1 MDPSMTAAV
10 ESFRAFSRIHTR
22 VAGVLEPR
30 YMASDMSLVEAR
42 LLYEIAT
49 REAVLASELQAVLGL
64 DAGYASRLLRRFEER
79 GWIVRGRGPD
89 ARQRPISA
97 TAAGR
102 AAFDALDRTT
112 QAETARVLE
121 PLGDSGR
128 AALAD
133 SLRTA
138 RALLAGEALSW
149 TIRTFRPGDMGMI
162 AARQAILYAEG
173 YGWERPMEVLLGEV
187 VTSFLRDFK
196 QGREQC
202 WVAERGGRML
212 GSVFVVD
219 AGDRVAQLRLLYVE
233 AEARGLGIGRALVDE
248 CVRFARAAGYARMTL
263 WTHSVLTAAR
273 RIYAAAGF
281 EIVDTSVHKA
291 FGKPEQGETWALD
304 LSRDGPRAKP

>member
-1 MDPSMTAAV
+1 MTAAV

-22 VAGVLEPR
+22 VAGVLSPR
-30 YMASDMSLVEAR
+30 YMGSEMSLVEAR

-49 REAVLASELQAVLGL
+49 RESVLASELQALLGL

-89 ARQRPISA
+89 ARQRPITT

-102 AAFDALDRTT
+102 ATFEALDRATH
-112 QAETARVLE
+112 AETARVLE
-121 PLGDSGR
+121 PLGDAGR

-138 RALLAGEALSW
+138 RVLLGGEALPW

-162 AARQAILYAEG
+162 AARQAILYEAG
-173 YGWERPMEVLLGEV
+173 YGWGRPMEVLLGDV
-187 VTSFLRDFK
+187 VTGFLRDFK
-196 QGREQC
+196 PGREQC

-212 GSVFVVD
+212 GSVFLVD
-219 AGDRVAQLRLLYVE
+219 AGDGVAQLRLLYVE

-248 CVRFARAAGYARMTL
+248 CVRFARATGYAKVTL
-263 WTHSVLTAAR
+263 WTHTVLTSAR
-273 RIYAAAGF
+273 KIYAAAGF
-281 EIVDTSVHKA
+281 RITDTSVHDS
-291 FGKPEQGETWALD
+291 FGKPEQGETWELD
-304 LSRDGPRAKP
+304 LSRDGPPATP